1 MYELFESLFLTP
13 SVTQTMLVLTFT
25 IAIGVWMAEHLK
37 VKQFSLG
44 VTWILFAGIFLSA
57 LGIGIDHTV
66 AHFAKEFG
74 LILFVYSIGL
84 QVGPSFGASFG
95 KGGLQL
101 NMLAAGIVLLGC
113 LCAVVL
119 HFITGVDMATM
130 IGVMSGAV
138 TNTPSL
144 GAAQQAFAD
153 RFGFTTPDIA
163 TGYAVAY
170 PLGVLGII
178 GSIMMIRWICRVSL
192 PEEEKKLQENMPKQ
206 KEPICVDITLNN
218 PRIQDPIGVKLLKQ
232 FCPVDF
238 VVSRV
243 IYKDGT
249 DSLCDATT
257 RFQCGDTLRFLTDQD
272 HMPTLSLLGEVKE
285 HKLKSDEKSGNL
297 ISRKIVVTKEE
308 WNGKRIGNLN
318 LRTK

>member
-138 TNTPSL
+138 T
-144 GAAQQAFAD
+144 
-153 RFGFTTPDIA
+153 
-163 TGYAVAY
+163 
-170 PLGVLGII
+170 
-178 GSIMMIRWICRVSL
+178 RV
-192 PEEEKKLQENMPKQ
+192 N
-206 KEPICVDITLNN
+206 
-218 PRIQDPIGVKLLKQ
+218 
-232 FCPVDF
+232 
-238 VVSRV
+238 
-243 IYKDGT
+243 
-249 DSLCDATT
+249 
-257 RFQCGDTLRFLTDQD
+257 
-272 HMPTLSLLGEVKE
+272 
-285 HKLKSDEKSGNL
+285 
-297 ISRKIVVTKEE
+297 
-308 WNGKRIGNLN
+308 
-318 LRTK
+318 